1 MAFDIKIP
9 SVGESVSEVTIGQWL
24 RNPGDAVK
32 KDEIILALETDK
44 VNVEVPAPE
53 DGVLAGV
60 SKKAGETAAIGEV
73 VARIEAG
80 TGKAAAPAAQAEAEQ
95 PKAQEA
101 QLEAKNAPAK
111 TATQAPAQQA
121 SAGAHAASGDARIM
135 PAAQR
140 ALATDGID
148 AKDVQATGPGGRM
161 LKEDVQRAGQGKQQ
175 AAAPAQASQPPKLA
189 AASGS
194 EGLQKVVPMTALRKR
209 VAERLVA
216 AQQTAAILTTFNE
229 VDMSYVMATR
239 KKYQDAFVKRYGIKL
254 GFMSFFVKAA
264 IDALRAYPEINAE
277 IQGTNIVYRNYYDVG
292 VAVGSD
298 KGLFVPVIRRAE
310 LQSFSELEQT
320 ISDYGKRA
328 QVGKLTLDE
337 MTGGTFTI
345 SNGGVYGSLMS
356 TPILNP
362 PQSGILGM
370 HSIVDRPVGVDG
382 QVVLRP
388 MMYIALS
395 YDHRIVDGRGAVSF
409 LKRVKECIENPERML
424 LEI

>member
-24 RNPGDAVK
+24 RNEGDAVK

-53 DGVLAGV
+53 DGVLTQV
-60 SKKAGETAAIGEV
+60 SKKAGETASIGEI

-80 TGKAAAPAAQAEAEQ
+80 EGKAAGSAPEPQV
-95 PKAQEA
+95 
-101 QLEAKNAPAK
+101 EAKNAPDKAV
-111 TATQAPAQQA
+111 AHDAPKSTPAPTSAA
-121 SAGAHAASGDARIM
+121 SAQDTRIM

-140 ALATDGID
+140 ALATEGID
-148 AKDVQATGPGGRM
+148 ARAVQPTGPGGRM
-161 LKEDVQRAGQGKQQ
+161 LKEDVQRA
-175 AAAPAQASQPPKLA
+175 SQPAAKATPAHTPASATAPPKFGA
-189 AASGS
+189 QPADEA
-194 EGLQKVVPMTALRKR
+194 LQKVVPMTALRKR

-216 AQQTAAILTTFNE
+216 AQHNAAILTTFNE

-254 GFMSFFVKAA
+254 GFMSFFIKAA

-320 ISDYGKRA
+320 IADYGKRA

-370 HSIVDRPVGVDG
+370 HSIVDRPVGIDG

-409 LKRVKECIENPERML
+409 LKRIKECIENPERML

>member
-1 MAFDIKIP
+1 MASDIKIP

-24 RNPGDAVK
+24 RNEGDAVK

-53 DGVLAGV
+53 DGVLTGV
-60 SKKAGETAAIGEV
+60 VKKVGDTATIGEV
-73 VARIEAG
+73 VGRITAG
-80 TGKAAAPAAQAEAEQ
+80 TGKAQAAADKGASAQAAPARAEAKPEPKPAVAAQA
-95 PKAQEA
+95 
-101 QLEAKNAPAK
+101 
-111 TATQAPAQQA
+111 
-121 SAGAHAASGDARIM
+121 AAADEPRIM

-140 ALATDGID
+140 ALATSGMD
-148 AKDVQATGPGGRM
+148 AAQVKATGPGGRM
-161 LKEDVQRAGQGKQQ
+161 LKEDVQEAQNKAAGAKSEP
-175 AAAPAQASQPPKLA
+175 APKPAPAPASAK
-189 AASGS
+189 ASHS
-194 EGLQKVVPMTALRKR
+194 NHDEGLQKVVPMTALRKR
-209 VAERLVA
+209 VAERLGA
-216 AQQTAAILTTFNE
+216 AQQNAAILTTFNE

-277 IQGTNIVYRNYYDVG
+277 ISGTNVIYRNYYDVG
-292 VAVGSD
+292 VAVGSE

-370 HSIVDRPVGVDG
+370 HSIVERPVGVDG
-382 QVVLRP
+382 QIVLRP

>member
-1 MAFDIKIP
+1 MAHEIKIP

-24 RNPGDAVK
+24 RAEGDAVK

-60 SKKAGETAAIGEV
+60 TKKVGETASIGEV
-73 VARIEAG
+73 VGRIEAG
-80 TGKAAAPAAQAEAEQ
+80 AGKAAAPKQAPKTPEAAVK
-95 PKAQEA
+95 P
-101 QLEAKNAPAK
+101 APAP
-111 TATQAPAQQA
+111 QAQTPARA
-121 SAGAHAASGDARIM
+121 NAGAIM

-140 ALATDGID
+140 ALATQQVDPSQ
-148 AKDVQATGPGGRM
+148 VTATGPGGRM
-161 LKEDVQRAGQGKQQ
+161 LKEDVLRAGQTAQPASAPK
-175 AAAPAQASQPPKLA
+175 AALQVAPPSAELEKL
-189 AASGS
+189 
-194 EGLQKVVPMTALRKR
+194 VPMSALRRR
-209 VAERLVA
+209 VAERLVS
-216 AQQTAAILTTFNE
+216 AQQNAAILTTFNE

-239 KKYQDAFVKRYGIKL
+239 KKYQEAFVGRYGIKL

-277 IQGTNIVYRNYYDVG
+277 IQGTNILYRNHYDIG

-298 KGLFVPVIRRAE
+298 KGLFVPVVRRAE
-310 LQSFSELEQT
+310 LLSFSELEQT
-320 ISDYGKRA
+320 IADYGKRA
-328 QVGKLTLDE
+328 QAGKLTLDE

-370 HSIVDRPVGVDG
+370 HSIVDRPVGIGG
-382 QVVLRP
+382 QIVLRP

-395 YDHRIVDGRGAVSF
+395 YDHRIVDGKGAVSF